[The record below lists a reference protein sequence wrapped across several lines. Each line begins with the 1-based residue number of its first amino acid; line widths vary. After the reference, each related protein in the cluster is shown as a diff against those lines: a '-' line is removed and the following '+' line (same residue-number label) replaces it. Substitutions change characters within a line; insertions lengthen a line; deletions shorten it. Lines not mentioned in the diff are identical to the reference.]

1 MVNEAAWTKVN
12 QEAYMSDDTTDNDAG
27 SRSSQ
32 YRLDISE
39 EVKAIPR
46 KQVIYFWEKWAL
58 EPETEDEDKCI
69 CYEVMEDDISIREV
83 LREFEN
89 KPLGKKLLFSEVPI
103 RKNPSVRKWINQ
115 IITSYPDRRDDV
127 VEDLL
132 NAFRVSLGPR
142 SKERYKYIVGLL
154 LLKDVLLL
162 IHSKKDRSLA
172 QWEGNIHPVQLI
184 LYKKNALRAAIIK
197 NENGIIT
204 FSAFEHS
211 KNWSKGHAEFWGIEP
226 EDVGWETLGNI
237 ILYVVLNTFEYPMQ
251 LPIETENLDVMIR
264 NSTISPTGF
273 INIGKEKGK
282 ITQVEVFRKMWE
294 FNEFYDYYI
303 TQKEQL
309 IKFRKMF
316 EKELLPD
323 GKNRSIYKYDSK
335 PEFKYKFKEDLD
347 KIYEFSADGDKLIF
361 IKKHPRFIILFS
373 TNEYPRIKPS
383 DRLIYRIYKAIFEN
397 EFMEIWHAGEDTSNE
412 PTRIGEALEIYNKID
427 IDSAFLEFS
436 SGLLDLIK
444 DCNSQKASYI
454 LQAYFCSLW
463 YIHLKNI
470 HIKSIFEFIKED
482 IIIPE
487 LEHQFKSGGLFD
499 KEDYLEFKS
508 ADAVDAKSSNFINK
522 TLLPTIRQYLIDGEL
537 SRRCIFYGIEE
548 NGKIIPV
555 PQRRLRS
562 DDVGKIEKL
571 VNKELEKDNIRVI
584 LQPIPVEEDAVLAVL
599 LLQNIKTRVSE
610 ASIINSRESIRE
622 NS

>member
-1 MVNEAAWTKVN
+1 
-12 QEAYMSDDTTDNDAG
+12 MSDDRTDKDSS

-39 EVKAIPR
+39 EVKPIPR

-69 CYEVMEDDISIREV
+69 CYEIMENEISIKEV
-83 LREFEN
+83 LKEFEN

-103 RKNPSVRKWINQ
+103 RKNPSVRKWITQ
-115 IITSYPDRRDDV
+115 IIKSYPNRLDDV

-172 QWEGNIHPVQLI
+172 QWDGNIHPVQLI
-184 LYKKNALRAAIIK
+184 LYKKNALRAEIIK
-197 NENGIIT
+197 NENGTHT
-204 FSAFEHS
+204 FSAFEH
-211 KNWSKGHAEFWGIEP
+211 NRYWSKGHAEFWGIEP
-226 EDVGWETLGNI
+226 EDVGWESLGNI
-237 ILYVVLNTFEYPMQ
+237 ILYIELNTFDYPIQ
-251 LPIETENLDVMIR
+251 LPIEKDNLDDMIR
-264 NSTISPTGF
+264 NSSISPTGF

-316 EKELLPD
+316 EDIFPD
-323 GKNRSIYKYDSK
+323 GKIRSIFNYDLS
-335 PEFKYKFKEDLD
+335 PEYKYKFKEDLD
-347 KIYEFSADGDKLIF
+347 KIYEFGADDDKLIF

-373 TNEYPRIKPS
+373 TKEYPRIKPTEK
-383 DRLIYRIYKAIFEN
+383 LIYRIYKAIFEN
-397 EFMEIWHAGEDTSNE
+397 QFMEIWHAGEDTSNE
-412 PTRIGEALEIYNKID
+412 PTCIGDALEIYNKLD
-427 IDSAFLEFS
+427 ISSNFLDFS
-436 SGLLDLIK
+436 NGLVDLIR
-444 DCNSQKASYI
+444 DCNSKKASYI
-454 LQAYFCSLW
+454 LQAYFCSIW
-463 YIHLKNI
+463 SMHLKNT
-470 HIKSIFEFIKED
+470 HIKSIFEFIKENV
-482 IIIPE
+482 ILPE
-487 LEHQFKSGGLFD
+487 LEHQFKNGGLFE

-522 TLLPTIRQYLIDGEL
+522 TLLPTIRQYLKDGKL
-537 SRRCIFYGIEE
+537 SRRCILYGIEE
-548 NGKIIPV
+548 NGRITPV

-562 DDVGKIEKL
+562 DEVGRIEKL
-571 VNKELEKDNIRVI
+571 VNKELEKDNISAI
-584 LQPIPVEEDAVLAVL
+584 LQPVPVEEDTVLAVL
-599 LLQNIKTRVSE
+599 LFSKIQKNIDEVS
-610 ASIINSRESIRE
+610 IVKSRESIKE